1 MMTATRAK
9 VPRPAAGA
17 GLLSVDVALGQP
29 AVLALAINACTQ
41 VAHRPLSFA
50 NKAVTCSQF
59 TIRRYAEIACACTAR
74 VGPVRPTVEFAHRVD
89 HIIESV
95 ALAACDAALKFRAA
109 IYHCLQQSGQVTR
122 LHLSTPGGRTQ
133 ERRESH
139 TVKSDPEKIVETLP
153 QTKIS
158 GCDGRTDGDLHLP
171 LSGKQ
176 RSNATYD
183 LFKAAAT
190 VLERALE
197 IVGLAQT
204 IQTHRHRE
212 TVSFEKGGIL
222 FSQQRAVGGN

>member
-1 MMTATRAK
+1 MMAATRAK

-95 ALAACDAALKFRAA
+95 PLPTRNAALKFRAA
-109 IYHCLQQSGQVTR
+109 IYHCLQQFGQVTR
-122 LHLSTPGGRTQ
+122 LHLATSGRRTQ
-133 ERRESH
+133 QRRESD
-139 TVKSDPEKIVETLP
+139 TVKSDPKKIIEALTQLE
-153 QTKIS
+153 IS
-158 GCDGRTDGDLHLP
+158 GRDGRANGNLHLP
-171 LSGKQ
+171 LSCK
-176 RSNATYD
+176 
-183 LFKAAAT
+183 
-190 VLERALE
+190 
-197 IVGLAQT
+197 
-204 IQTHRHRE
+204 
-212 TVSFEKGGIL
+212 
-222 FSQQRAVGGN
+222 